1 MTQRSSRMP
10 ASSGSTLICSMPAIK
25 NLSEIA
31 AQAEPAF
38 LPQPLE
44 HCQAKRKPEKKSG
57 QSAQDGKPGDNGR
70 HRKPDAR

>member
-1 MTQRSSRMP
+1 
-10 ASSGSTLICSMPAIK
+10 MPAIK

-44 HCQAKRKPEKKSG
+44 HFHAKRKPEKRSG
-57 QSAQDGKPGDNGR
+57 QSAHDSKACDDGR
-70 HRKPDAR
+70 HR